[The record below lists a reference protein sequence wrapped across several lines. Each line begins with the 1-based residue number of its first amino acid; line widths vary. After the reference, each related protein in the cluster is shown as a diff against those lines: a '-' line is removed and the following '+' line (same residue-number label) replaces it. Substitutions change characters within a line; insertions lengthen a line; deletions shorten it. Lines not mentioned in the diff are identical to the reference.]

1 MLNILIILLIVV
13 ILISLVVIA
22 CLSIKVYSLEQ
33 NVKILNDAFSNH
45 VIKHI
50 TESFLNK
57 KGGQI

>member
-1 MLNILIILLIVV
+1 MLNILIILLIV
-13 ILISLVVIA
+13 ILINLVVIA

-33 NVKILNDAFSNH
+33 NVKILNDALSDH

-50 TESFLNK
+50 KESFLNK

>member
-1 MLNILIILLIVV
+1 MINVMIALCV
-13 ILISLVVIA
+13 ILVIMLFVVA